1 MLFQVDITVAEQ
13 LPELKNPPAPCQMS
27 IEPIACIGNHNRTRC
42 CGSMEK
48 TIVSEINAYMRN
60 SGISIIIKE
69 NEISANKVFFA
80 VDSLPSGIV

>member
-1 MLFQVDITVAEQ
+1 MG
-13 LPELKNPPAPCQMS
+13 

-48 TIVSEINAYMRN
+48 TVVSEINAYMRN
-60 SGISIIIKE
+60 SRISIIIKE
-69 NEISANKVFFA
+69 NKISANKVFFA

>member
-1 MLFQVDITVAEQ
+1 M
-13 LPELKNPPAPCQMS
+13 PMS

-48 TIVSEINAYMRN
+48 TVVSEINAYMRN